1 MARPRQFDAQ
11 AALAAAQQT
20 FWAKG
25 YQATSTRELTQAMG
39 LTQPSL
45 YNAFGDKR
53 QLFMQ
58 ALDDYLNRSLRARI
72 ARIEGGYPPAQALVR
87 FFAES
92 VERGAVELPH
102 RGCMLINTAL
112 EASNDDPELKAAVA
126 LELSLLRAFFARVVR
141 AAQADGSIAA
151 THDADDAAAMLLSLQ
166 VGMRVLSRVMPDR
179 ALLAASVRP
188 ALAALGLQAVEMPGI
203 LDDEDVRADSAGP
216 PAG

>member
-11 AALAAAQQT
+11 AALSAAQQT

-25 YQATSTRELTQAMG
+25 YHATSTRELTQAMG

-58 ALDDYLNRSLRARI
+58 ALDDYLNRTLRERI
-72 ARIEGGYPPAQALVR
+72 ARIEGGYPPAEALVR

-92 VERGAVELPH
+92 VERGATELPH

-112 EASNDDPELKAAVA
+112 EASHEDPELKAAVA
-126 LELSLLRAFFARVVR
+126 LELQLLREFFERTIR
-141 AAQADGSIAA
+141 AAQADGAIASQ
-151 THDADDAAAMLLSLQ
+151 HDASDAAAMLLSLQ

-179 ALLAASVRP
+179 ALLEASVRP
-188 ALAALGLQAVEMPGI
+188 ALASLGLHAQDA
-203 LDDEDVRADSAGP
+203 P
-216 PAG
+216 PA

>member
-11 AALAAAQQT
+11 TALAAAQET

-58 ALDDYLNRSLRARI
+58 ALEDYLERTLRERI
-72 ARIEGGYPPAQALVR
+72 ARIESGYPPAQALVR

-92 VERGAVELPH
+92 VERGVTELPH

-112 EASNDDPELKAAVA
+112 EASQDDPELKAAVA
-126 LELSLLRAFFARVVR
+126 RELSLLREFFERLVR
-141 AAQADGSIAA
+141 AAQAEGTVAS
-151 THDADDAAAMLLSLQ
+151 THDPEDAAAMLLSVQ
-166 VGMRVLSRVMPDR
+166 VGMRVLSRVMPDC
-179 ALLAASVRP
+179 ALLEATVRP
-188 ALAALGLQAVEMPGI
+188 ALAMLGLPAEN
-203 LDDEDVRADSAGP
+203 RP
-216 PAG
+216 PA

>member
-1 MARPRQFDAQ
+1 MARPRQFDAH
-11 AALAAAQQT
+11 AALAAAQET

-25 YQATSTRELTQAMG
+25 YHATSTRELTQAMG

-58 ALDDYLNRSLRARI
+58 ALDDYLNRTLRERI
-72 ARIEGGYPPAQALVR
+72 ARIESGYPPAQALAR

-92 VERGAVELPH
+92 VERGATELPH

-112 EASNDDPELKAAVA
+112 EASTDDPELQAAVA
-126 LELSLLRAFFARVVR
+126 EELTLLRAFFERTVR

-151 THDADDAAAMLLSLQ
+151 AHDPVDVAAMLLSVQ

-179 ALLAASVRP
+179 ALLEATVRP
-188 ALAALGLQAVEMPGI
+188 ALAMLGLQAADLAPG
-203 LDDEDVRADSAGP
+203 
-216 PAG
+216 

>member
-1 MARPRQFDAQ
+1 MARPRQFDAK
-11 AALAAAQQT
+11 AALSAAQET

-25 YQATSTRELTQAMG
+25 YHATSTRELTQAMG

-58 ALDDYLNRSLRARI
+58 ALDDYLTHALRERI
-72 ARIEGGYPPAQALVR
+72 ARIESGYPPAQALVQ

-92 VERGAVELPH
+92 VERGATELPH

-112 EASNDDPELKAAVA
+112 EASQEDPELKAAVA
-126 LELSLLRAFFARVVR
+126 MELTLLRDFFERLIR
-141 AAQADGSIAA
+141 AAQAEGTIAGHLDAKDGA
-151 THDADDAAAMLLSLQ
+151 TMLLSLQ

-179 ALLAASVRP
+179 ALLEATVRP
-188 ALAALGLQAVEMPGI
+188 ALAALGLQARGEG
-203 LDDEDVRADSAGP
+203 DTSA
-216 PAG
+216 

>member
-11 AALAAAQQT
+11 TALAAAQET

-53 QLFMQ
+53 QLFLQ
-58 ALDDYLNRSLRARI
+58 ALDDYLNRSLRERML
-72 ARIEGGYPPAQALVR
+72 RIEAGYPPAQALEQ

-92 VERGAVELPH
+92 IERGARELPH

-112 EASNDDPELKAAVA
+112 EASPDDPEMQAAVA
-126 LELSLLRAFFARVVR
+126 TELAMLRDFFARLVT
-141 AAQADGSIAA
+141 AAQADGSIAPS
-151 THDADDAAAMLLSLQ
+151 HDADDVASMLLSLQ

-179 ALLAASVRP
+179 ALLEATVRP
-188 ALAALGLQAVEMPGI
+188 ALAVLKLRATHHGPG
-203 LDDEDVRADSAGP
+203 
-216 PAG
+216 

>member
-1 MARPRQFDAQ
+1 MARPRQFDAHT
-11 AALAAAQQT
+11 ALAAAQET

-58 ALDDYLNRSLRARI
+58 ALDDYLNRSLRERI
-72 ARIEGGYPPAQALVR
+72 ARIESGYAPAQALEQ

-92 VERGAVELPH
+92 IERGANELPH

-112 EASNDDPELKAAVA
+112 EASPEDPEMQAAVT
-126 LELSLLRAFFARVVR
+126 LELTLLRDFFSRLVR

-151 THDADDAAAMLLSLQ
+151 HHDADDIAAMLLSIQ
-166 VGMRVLSRVMPDR
+166 VGMRVLARVMPER
-179 ALLAASVRP
+179 ALFEASVRP
-188 ALAALGLQAVEMPGI
+188 ALGLLGL
-203 LDDEDVRADSAGP
+203 RATLHGP
-216 PAG
+216 H